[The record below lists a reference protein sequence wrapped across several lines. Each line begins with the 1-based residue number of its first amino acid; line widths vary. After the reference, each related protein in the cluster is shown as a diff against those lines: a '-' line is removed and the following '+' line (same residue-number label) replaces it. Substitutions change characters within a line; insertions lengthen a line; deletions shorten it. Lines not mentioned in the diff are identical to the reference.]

1 MFIKTVN
8 EMKILN
14 EIKKEIVVQF
24 SYFGYYIQ
32 IFCSNDTNNN
42 LKVYWVLHDS
52 LIFLVWVW

>member
-1 MFIKTVN
+1 MFIKTIN

-32 IFCSNDTNNN
+32 IFYSNDTNNN

-52 LIFLVWVW
+52 LIFF